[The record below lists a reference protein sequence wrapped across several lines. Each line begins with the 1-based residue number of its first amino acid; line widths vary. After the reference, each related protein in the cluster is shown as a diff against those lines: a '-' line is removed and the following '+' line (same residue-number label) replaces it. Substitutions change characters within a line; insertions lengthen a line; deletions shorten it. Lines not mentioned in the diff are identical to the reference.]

1 MIRFLSSFLI
11 FLFLT
16 IRFSISLFT
25 NLEYTTNMTYS
36 PYRNIS
42 DLIKPDI
49 LPLLLLAIIF
59 LFSGQS
65 KKALK
70 NLFSLEIFGTKGK
83 LDIIGKGGSYGLE
96 QLICYKMTKKMNKQ
110 LNFFIN

>member
-1 MIRFLSSFLI
+1 MLLIDIPKSIWLKLKIDGVLSNEILI

-25 NLEYTTNMTYS
+25 NLEFTTNMTYS

-49 LPLLLLAIIF
+49 LPLLLLSIIF
-59 LFSGQS
+59 LFSGKS
-65 KKALK
+65 P
-70 NLFSLEIFGTKGK
+70 E
-83 LDIIGKGGSYGLE
+83 
-96 QLICYKMTKKMNKQ
+96 MTGPSRM
-110 LNFFIN
+110 